1 MIKVVTI
8 NKNVK
13 PSATERNKIFI
24 GDGLKAGSFD
34 PAPISNLII
43 LFKKYSSN
51 VHGNQ
56 HESQDYDL
64 YYGWYDNK
72 QYQGIKLHTEKIVI
86 LAPFYGFFRC
96 CISYLCVQFILL
108 DTDKSTLLYIFII

>member
-51 VHGNQ
+51 VHGN
-56 HESQDYDL
+56 
-64 YYGWYDNK
+64 
-72 QYQGIKLHTEKIVI
+72 
-86 LAPFYGFFRC
+86 
-96 CISYLCVQFILL
+96 
-108 DTDKSTLLYIFII
+108 